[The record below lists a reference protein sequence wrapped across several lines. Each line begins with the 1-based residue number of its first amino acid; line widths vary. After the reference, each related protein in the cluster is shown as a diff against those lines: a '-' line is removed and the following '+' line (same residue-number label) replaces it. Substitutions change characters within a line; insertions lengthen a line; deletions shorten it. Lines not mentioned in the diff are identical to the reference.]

1 MPALQNT
8 IIVLLG
14 FAGTGKYTIGR
25 DLARLTGAKLID
37 NHLINNALF
46 TAVNADGV
54 TPLPQEI
61 WAKLKRV
68 RQVVYETIGELSSPE
83 LSFVFTIQLI
93 EEDPDD
99 HKAFADLVDL
109 AAARRSVFVP
119 IRLICELEELCR
131 RIASPGRAAM
141 LKQITAEAARQR
153 AESKSVLI
161 PRHPYVRTID
171 VTRKSASDSA
181 AEILDYVMSIA
192 KNDEP

>member
-1 MPALQNT
+1 MPELQNT

-141 LKQITAEAARQR
+141 LKQITAEAARRR
-153 AESKSVLI
+153 AESKSVLL
-161 PRHPYVRTID
+161 PQHPNLRTID

-192 KNDEP
+192 RKR

>member
-8 IIVLLG
+8 IIVLFG

-54 TPLPQEI
+54 TPLPREI

-68 RQVVYETIGELSSPE
+68 RQVVYETIGELASPE
-83 LSFVFTIQLI
+83 LSFVFTIQLV

-99 HKAFADLVDL
+99 HRAFADLVDL

-141 LKQITAEAARQR
+141 LKQITAEAARRR
-153 AESKSVLI
+153 AESKSVLL
-161 PRHPYVRTID
+161 PRHPNLRTID

-192 KNDEP
+192 KKR